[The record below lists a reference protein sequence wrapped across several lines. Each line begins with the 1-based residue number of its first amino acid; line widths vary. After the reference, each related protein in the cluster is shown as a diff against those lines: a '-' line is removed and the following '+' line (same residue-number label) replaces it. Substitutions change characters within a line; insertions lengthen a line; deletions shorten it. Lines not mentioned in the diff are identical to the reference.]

1 MGLHGGQ
8 PDDFVGGA
16 QGVSSITGPRSAR
29 LDEAWL
35 QHNFLGNR
43 LSLLGGRYDL
53 NGEFYRLHSAA
64 LFLNS
69 SFGMGPEF
77 SQSGAAGPSGFPST
91 ALAARVPYQA
101 TPQLVLPGAP
111 LYCTAYHRR

>member
-8 PDDFVGGA
+8 PDDFTGGA
-16 QGVSSITGPRSAR
+16 QGVSSITGPRGAR

-53 NGEFYRLHSAA
+53 NGEFYRLHSARC
-64 LFLNS
+64 S
-69 SFGMGPEF
+69 STVSFGMGPEF
-77 SQSGAAGPSGFPST
+77 SAERPRGAVRFSEHCARRARPITKRRPTWCSGP
-91 ALAARVPYQA
+91 R
-101 TPQLVLPGAP
+101 
-111 LYCTAYHRR
+111 C

>member
-1 MGLHGGQ
+1 VA
-8 PDDFVGGA
+8 PA
-16 QGVSSITGPRSAR
+16 QFSR
-29 LDEAWL
+29 E
-35 QHNFLGNR
+35 R

-77 SQSGAAGPSGFPST
+77 SQSGPGGAA
-91 ALAARVPYQA
+91 AN
-101 TPQLVLPGAP
+101 
-111 LYCTAYHRR
+111 RRGCRGKKMTKM